1 MQKLNL
7 SVPKPCHEN
16 WNEMLSEEK
25 GRFCQSCSKT
35 VLDFTGKSNDEI
47 IALFENNKTEKVC
60 GRFRKDQLESIKIEI
75 PEVLLFSQT
84 SFRKS
89 FLLALF
95 VVMGTTL
102 FSCKDF
108 NNNVHTLGEVV
119 VIEDSISN
127 NIDTIYN
134 KKIVADSAIKQC
146 KTIKNEKLS
155 IPPPPEI
162 PELIEEPEIMGEIIM
177 GIPIMPVN
185 ED

>member
-7 SVPKPCHEN
+7 SVPKPCHKN
-16 WNEMLSEEK
+16 WNEMLTEEK

-75 PEVLLFSQT
+75 PKVLLFSQT

-102 FSCKDF
+102 FQ
-108 NNNVHTLGEVV
+108 L
-119 VIEDSISN
+119 
-127 NIDTIYN
+127 
-134 KKIVADSAIKQC
+134 
-146 KTIKNEKLS
+146 
-155 IPPPPEI
+155 
-162 PELIEEPEIMGEIIM
+162 
-177 GIPIMPVN
+177 
-185 ED
+185 